1 MIIITGGA
9 GFIGSN
15 IAKTLIKNGKKDLII
30 SDYKEIN
37 NNFISSDELMNIR
50 AISPDSL
57 FRYIVSSK
65 KNIESIIHM
74 GAVTD
79 TTEKN
84 INKVLDNNFYFSMQL
99 FDFCAENNIKLI
111 YASSASTYG
120 DGNMGFDDKSDS
132 KYLSGLQPLNA
143 YGWSKHFFDRRIIRL
158 FEERKKFLK
167 NWAGLKFFNVYG
179 PNESHKKK
187 QSSVVFQMFESI
199 SHGKPITLFKSDNPE
214 YEDGMQKRDFVF
226 VDDCVSV
233 VAWLLGKDEFG
244 GIFNV
249 GTGKARSFLDIAKVV
264 SKVMKVRL
272 NINWIDTPENLK
284 KHYQYFTEAKLS
296 NLRSIGYNNS
306 FFTIEDG
313 IKKYIEGYLL

>member
-15 IAKTLIKNGKKDLII
+15 IVKTLIKNGKKDLVI
-30 SDYKEIN
+30 SDYKRLN
-37 NNFISSDELMNIR
+37 NNFISSSDLINVRMVP
-50 AISPDSL
+50 PDSL
-57 FRYIVSSK
+57 SKFIISTK
-65 KNIESIIHM
+65 KNIESIVHM

-84 INKVLDNNFYFSMQL
+84 INKVLDNNYYFSMKL
-99 FDFCAENNIKLI
+99 FDFCADYDIKLI

-120 DGNMGFDDKSDS
+120 DGNMGFEDKSNS
-132 KYLSGLQPLNA
+132 KYLSTLKPLNA
-143 YGWSKHFFDRRIIRL
+143 YGWSKHFFDRRVVRL

-179 PNESHKKK
+179 PNESHKQR
-187 QSSVVFQMFESI
+187 QSSVIFQMVESI
-199 SHGKPITLFKSDNPE
+199 SNGRPITLFKSDNPE
-214 YEDGMQKRDFVF
+214 YGDGMQKRDFVF

-233 VAWLLGKDEFG
+233 ITWLLGKDEFA

-249 GTGKARSFLDIAKVV
+249 GTGSARSFLDIATVV
-264 SKVMKVRL
+264 SKVMKIPL
-272 NINWIDTPENLK
+272 NVNWIDTPESLR

-296 NLRSIGYNNS
+296 NLRSIGYNKNFS
-306 FFTIEDG
+306 TIEEG